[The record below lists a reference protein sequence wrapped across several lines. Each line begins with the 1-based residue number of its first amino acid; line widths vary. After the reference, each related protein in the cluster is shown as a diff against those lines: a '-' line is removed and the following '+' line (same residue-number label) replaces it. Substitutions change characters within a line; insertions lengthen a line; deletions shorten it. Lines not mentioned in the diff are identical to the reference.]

1 MAKDTS
7 SRSHRLILSLGGN
20 LGDVRMT
27 LATCRTLLAEQIGPI
42 DQASR
47 IYQSEPWGV
56 ADQPD
61 YLNQILLLLTDKS
74 PSEVL
79 QTTREIENQLGRQ
92 RKVRWGPRVIDIDL
106 LFYDDLE
113 LETEDLVLPHPRIH
127 ERNFILVPLMEIA
140 PDWIHPGFQVSIE
153 ELYIRCQDFNDVM
166 VAEEE

>member
-7 SRSHRLILSLGGN
+7 SRSHLLILSLGGN

-42 DQASR
+42 DLASR